1 MFPTS
6 SQSRHW
12 MFKNEEAIQK
22 IKLQTNSAFVSRH
35 SKGQPS
41 DFFLTPENEAELDFY
56 FSKQMEKIC
65 EKFKPPMPNYVKG
78 TSFHYFKRF
87 YLNNSMM
94 DYHPKEILVTAVYL
108 ACKVEEFNVS
118 MQQFVANI
126 PGNQEK
132 ATKVILNNELLL
144 MQELKFHLTIH
155 NPYRAM
161 EGLLIDIKT
170 RYSLADVESWR
181 TDMEEF
187 LSQVYLTNSIMI
199 YSPSQI
205 ALAAIIH
212 SASRQQQNVD
222 SYVTDKLFHGQS
234 QEAILHII
242 TCVRNIRVMVK
253 NLPQDHSK
261 DVGLLIKKLE
271 QCRNQ
276 ENNPDSAAYKR
287 KLEELVD
294 EEDLIMEV
302 PSKQARMDGV
312 SALSPG
318 GG

>member
-132 ATKVILNNELLL
+132 ATNVILNNELLL

-181 TDMEEF
+181 TEMEEF

-212 SASRQQQNVD
+212 SASRQHENVD

>member
-35 SKGQPS
+35 SKGQPT

-132 ATKVILNNELLL
+132 ATNVILNNELLL

-181 TDMEEF
+181 TEMEEF

>member
-132 ATKVILNNELLL
+132 ATNVILNNELLL

-181 TDMEEF
+181 TEMEEF

>member
-6 SQSRHW
+6 SQSRYW

-22 IKLQTNSAFVSRH
+22 TKLQINSTFVSRH
-35 SKGQPS
+35 SNGQPPG
-41 DFFLTPENEAELDFY
+41 FFLTLENEAELDFY

-87 YLNNSMM
+87 YLKNSMM

-132 ATKVILNNELLL
+132 ATNVILNNELLL

-181 TDMEEF
+181 LEMEEF
-187 LSQVYLTNSIMI
+187 LGEVYLTNSIMI

-222 SYVTDKLFHGQS
+222 RYVTEKLFLGQS
-234 QEAILHII
+234 KEAILHII
-242 TCVRNIRVMVK
+242 TCVRNIRLMVK

-261 DVGLLIKKLE
+261 DVGLLLKKLE

-294 EEDLIMEV
+294 EEDLILEV
-302 PSKQARMDGV
+302 PSKQARLDGV
-312 SALSPG
+312 STLSPG
-318 GG
+318 SG